1 MKLFGK
7 KKETKTCC
15 CGGNC
20 TSETMENTE
29 SKKQEKGIKILGSGC
44 IKCMELEKTART
56 AISELQLDYEIDHVT
71 DFVEIAGYRVMST
84 PALVID
90 GEVISYGKVLYVF
103 IIPAV
108 VKLLSEI
115 PPVDI
120 VITMGCNVNCPI
132 IPCQYREDWGLNDPT
147 GKDDVEFSKTIHA
160 IHARILELAEKI
172 KKS

>member
-44 IKCMELEKTART
+44 AKCMELEKAVRT

-71 DFVEIAGYRVMST
+71 DFAEIASYGVMST
-84 PALVID
+84 PALVLD
-90 GEVISYGKVLYVF
+90 GEVISYGKVLTVEE
-103 IIPAV
+103 
-108 VKLLSEI
+108 VKELL
-115 PPVDI
+115 
-120 VITMGCNVNCPI
+120 MK
-132 IPCQYREDWGLNDPT
+132 Q
-147 GKDDVEFSKTIHA
+147 
-160 IHARILELAEKI
+160 
-172 KKS
+172 